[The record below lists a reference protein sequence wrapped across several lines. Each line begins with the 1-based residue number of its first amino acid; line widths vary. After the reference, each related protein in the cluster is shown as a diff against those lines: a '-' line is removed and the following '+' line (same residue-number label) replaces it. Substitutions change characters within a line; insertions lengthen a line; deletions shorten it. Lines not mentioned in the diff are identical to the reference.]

1 MARKTALLRLAA
13 VIASTTLIVGCG
25 GGSSPTAPAP
35 VASPTP
41 APQPAAATR
50 IIGVDGNLAFGNVSV
65 GSSKDAMFTIRNTG
79 TGMLT
84 VTGLS
89 ITSGLGT
96 VFTPSWTNGALAA
109 GSTQTVTIHFAPTAA
124 QAYSGTITVSADQTS
139 GTNTIAIS
147 GTGTASSG
155 GGGSAPP
162 PPVSVGGRALLYG
175 GRDHAVFLGCF
186 SCNEFDPESV
196 FNQFGKYGS
205 RFSATSISNHFSAY
219 GSEFSGDSACNQF
232 ASNPP
237 ILVDNNGRSYGAL
250 TLNQFAR
257 GAITDPAIIRWL
269 RVVVCEVR

>member
-1 MARKTALLRLAA
+1 VARKTALLRLAA
-13 VIASTTLIVGCG
+13 VIASTVLIVGCG

-41 APQPAAATR
+41 APQPATATR

-84 VTGLS
+84 VSGLS

-109 GSTQTVTIHFAPTAA
+109 GATQTVTVHFAPTAA

-155 GGGSAPP
+155 GGGGGGNP
-162 PPVSVGGRALLYG
+162 PPVVGSGRILLYG
-175 GRDHAVFLGCF
+175 GRNHSVFLGCF
-186 SCNEFDPESV
+186 SCNRFDSDSVHNEFGS
-196 FNQFGKYGS
+196 YGS
-205 RFSATSISNHFSAY
+205 RFSSTSIWNHFSDY
-219 GSEFSGDSACNQF
+219 GSRFADNSSCNQL

-237 ILVDNNGRSYGAL
+237 VLVDDRGRSYGAL
-250 TLNQFAR
+250 TLNRLAS
-257 GAITDPAIIRWL
+257 GAITDPTVVAWL
-269 RVVVCEVR
+269 RNAVCEQ